1 MSPTDDSMSAFSL
14 SDLEAVIADRLVN
27 GDATSYTR
35 KLAGKGL
42 PKAAQKLGEE
52 AVEAVIA
59 AVSGGKAEL
68 VSESADLLYHLLL
81 VLRLS
86 GVSLAEVIDEL
97 GRRSGRSGLEE
108 KASRPQD

>member
-1 MSPTDDSMSAFSL
+1 MSDFTL

-27 GDATSYTR
+27 GDASSYTR

-52 AVEAVIA
+52 AVETVIA
-59 AVSGGKAEL
+59 AVTGSREG
-68 VSESADLLYHLLL
+68 VVYESADLLYHLLV

-86 GVSLAEVIDEL
+86 EVPLAEVVAEL
-97 GRRSGRSGLEE
+97 GRRTGRSGLEE
-108 KASRPQD
+108 KASRAPD